1 MAAGPWAHDFILRS
15 VPVDGAVTYHSHLA
29 SNAGGKRLSWR
40 RRIEAIR
47 DIVEQRP
54 DVVVDIRGDLGTL
67 VAALL
72 SRATHRADRGAW
84 RMHRAIRRLFP
95 RRGEGFPR
103 ELHELEESL
112 AIAGALGI
120 ETNHRRLQLLT
131 HPDDERHVDA
141 LLKEFG
147 FPSRPL
153 VALHPGASEPGKM
166 WPAER
171 FGALA
176 ARLAREHELR
186 FAITGIARERPLAQE
201 IAQRLDSPTIDLCGR
216 LSLSQLYILYRRC
229 ALWIG
234 NDTGPMH
241 FAIAAQRPVV
251 VMWGPASPHKYH
263 PFGVPCLVVSRPADP
278 DAARPSSTDYMAG
291 LSVDH
296 AWSRLSGFLAGAP
309 ILLTPAESPMRTVS
323 M

>member
-216 LSLSQLYILYRRC
+216 LSS
-229 ALWIG
+229 ASS
-234 NDTGPMH
+234 TS
-241 FAIAAQRPVV
+241 FIAAARYGSGTTPARCISPLPRN
-251 VMWGPASPHKYH
+251 GPW
-263 PFGVPCLVVSRPADP
+263 
-278 DAARPSSTDYMAG
+278 SSC
-291 LSVDH
+291 
-296 AWSRLSGFLAGAP
+296 GAP
-309 ILLTPAESPMRTVS
+309 PRRTNITRLASHALSFPGRPIPMRRAPPPPTTWPDFPS
-323 M
+323 TTPGRDCPAFLPALPFC